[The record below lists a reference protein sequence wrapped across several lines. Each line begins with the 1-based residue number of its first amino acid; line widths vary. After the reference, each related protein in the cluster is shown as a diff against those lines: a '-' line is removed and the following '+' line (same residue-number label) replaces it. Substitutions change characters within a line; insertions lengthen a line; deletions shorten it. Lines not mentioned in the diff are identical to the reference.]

1 MKIPSIAFGLNNMS
15 VYRYVSS
22 SHGGR
27 YLSRGIILVKIFH
40 FIMLLALDF
49 AILCRK
55 KHVFNSTLL
64 ILIFVLIFIA
74 FQEAYGSPFKDQKIT
89 REFFYWILD
98 LL

>member
-55 KHVFNSTLL
+55 KRIQFTPL

-74 FQEAYGSPFKDQKIT
+74 FQETYGSPFKDQKIT
-89 REFFYWILD
+89 REFFY
-98 LL
+98 